1 MTANTQTTPSI
12 DRALKIGEVREP
24 VGLGTSR
31 IYELE
36 KAGQFPRRRLFGA
49 RSVRWLQ
56 SEILEYIQTRPA
68 A

>member
-1 MTANTQTTPSI
+1 MAASTQTTPTT
-12 DRALKIGEVREP
+12 DRALKIGEVRGL

-36 KAGQFPRRRLFGA
+36 KAGQFPRRRLFGS

-56 SEILEYIQTRPA
+56 SEIMAYIQSRPA